1 MTLELQSIGFSA
13 DTSSLK
19 EVIAVMDKIGDSAET
34 NSKRVTNSFAD
45 IKKATESLS
54 KDKVDI
60 GIDSGTVDKAK
71 AYVEQLNKAVEAAT
85 KMPKGVSSP
94 FSLGASESD
103 SGASIQVEAK
113 KSVDAI
119 EKLVLATKILRG
131 ESFDLGKGLTYLGEG
146 FSKSQAAQMASLLL
160 MGKSTEEVFKAKNA
174 FEEFNRMSGVNPF
187 DKSTSGA
194 YRLKKQVEELNLVQ
208 KLQAEN
214 TNLTRKE
221 IVDYSRDLER
231 ISQMEK
237 QGSIDAREAAMR
249 RKELGDVYR
258 TNSSVLRKAEADAN
272 AYEAASKAAGSAEIK
287 RARELAAAQSYVYGT
302 LEKLNYQVSLVEEG
316 MGKGA
321 TNAAFRFEQ
330 SLKKLGLSVSEQER
344 LLKQFGDAQTTLAV
358 KQTKDKMD
366 YVARAVAPQITDI
379 VVGLSTGQSP
389 MTVMLQQGGQLRDMF
404 GQMGV
409 ASQDMSKVMRES
421 MVQMAGSVKGTL
433 LGMFGLVQ
441 GIFLD
446 MGKAAGASVG
456 KLSAGMT
463 TAVIGFTQGK
473 VAAESFK
480 KSLEG
485 VASEAGPTI
494 PLISKFG
501 AYLAGPFAIA
511 LAASAASLI
520 AIGIAFKSA
529 FDQQDALEKSLH
541 TTGASFGFNAS
552 QAYSYAKSLNGISQS
567 KAVDVMIEMAK
578 VGGFTREQ
586 FALSAKSIS
595 DYSKVTGTSLSDTV
609 KMFKDL
615 EKDPVEAL
623 YKLNKAMGTIPLAA
637 IAQVDALKEAGKASE
652 ALTLA
657 TELLAKAQ
665 TQAVNDIKS
674 EWTSLGKLWQDTKSI
689 FGNIGDWIKEKFA
702 PISTLNAYTEAVIK
716 LNKLTVESQG
726 ASPGSYL
733 AKKVTDQQAEVSRLL
748 TKYNDE
754 QTQSREKEE
763 KSRLSGLLTLGDAE
777 LKKAKAVTEGKKR
790 ETMSWDEFYRSKIKS
805 TYGVELEEIQKSP
818 ELLAQAMKLKADY
831 LIEYNNLQKKSSKEQ
846 GSINSSEVKTLKS
859 EFDSQYQILDKELQ
873 AQLDL
878 NKKYH
883 EAGILND
890 QQYFENQNILLSEY
904 NTERI
909 LLIAEYSKKA
919 SAVGSK
925 NDGFLQQ
932 LEKQKN
938 LLGVDALKNYGSQI
952 AESTK
957 ALNDFYESLK
967 KVVLENSLL
976 SDQIKGQQSLNVSMI
991 GMSPDQV
998 ARMQAEFDMGE
1009 KMKKQRGELN
1019 LKLEEAKKIYD
1030 AANLALSKGRLDPAV
1045 SSEGLAH
1052 LSSTV
1057 SKSKA
1062 VYDSAAQS
1070 VANLNT
1076 QQSQLI
1082 KTAGDTAGIQNQIAR
1097 FDELSKTVDSINLGQ
1112 TLASGFDSASNSV
1125 AGLINMVGKLTQSY
1139 EDYQAAKVG
1148 KDEKT
1153 KQKLDLQYGK
1163 NMVHTLGNMAGA
1175 AKGYFAEHTAGHKV
1189 LSAFEGIFKT
1199 MQMAEAAYTIASTAA
1214 SAIRAAAAGVEALAV
1229 SLTGAPPPISFGMFA
1244 ATAALLAG
1252 IGIMVAGAGSGGG
1265 SFAATNTGT
1274 GTVKGDPT
1282 AQSESIKNSL
1292 EELNKIDTMTMKYS
1306 AKMLVALNQI
1316 EYNTSG
1322 LADLLVSSGMI
1333 QTNASS
1339 AGIQTGFKSDLIG
1352 SKLISGNNI
1361 AYAYGGL
1368 AGLGGYKVLDKL
1380 TGGVMSGLVNKA
1392 VNFVSGLFGTKT
1404 SIKGQGFNIGAQG
1417 LGDILNGGLSA
1428 QYYTDVEKKKKVLGI
1443 TTSTSRSTS
1452 YSETDKLFKDQISL
1466 IFTGF
1471 ADSIKAAS
1479 PLLGTSL
1486 QSVTDKLNKFVVNI
1500 GRVETSGLSQEDLQK
1515 RLSAVFSAL
1524 GDNMASAILP
1534 GFEKFQK
1541 VGEGYYQTIVRVA
1554 TGIEESKNLLDN
1566 FGIAVINVNSVLN
1579 KQGEVAAE
1587 IVRDSILAGKPLQGI
1602 ADIIAAI
1609 SGSASDIAQAYSA
1622 LVDVRDTLVSMG
1634 VSASATTSSLLAGA
1648 GGLSNLQDSLSSY
1661 QENFMTES
1669 ERLAA
1674 KTAKLQTQFSVL
1686 GLQMPTTAQGFVA
1699 LVKGIDTSTESGQK
1713 LLGRV
1718 LGLSE
1723 GFSEITTSIDDAAQA
1738 TTDFMKSIL
1747 DYVNQLDVSSSNVA
1761 GNFAQAKAL
1770 FAEQFN
1776 LAKGGDSSARGNITS
1791 YADKLL
1797 EAAKNQAS
1805 SAVEYQ
1811 TILASVKSELL
1822 GLTTGVYSNTVLTS
1836 DINSLQSSNSVS
1848 TATQIADQAE
1858 TTQELLTDILSKLTE
1873 MQAEDRAEGQSS
1885 ITKLSTIEKIFKR
1898 IDNDDSIRVH
1908 SV

>member
-1 MTLELQSIGFSA
+1 MT
-13 DTSSLK
+13 
-19 EVIAVMDKIGDSAET
+19 V
-34 NSKRVTNSFAD
+34 
-45 IKKATESLS
+45 
-54 KDKVDI
+54 
-60 GIDSGTVDKAK
+60 
-71 AYVEQLNKAVEAAT
+71 
-85 KMPKGVSSP
+85 
-94 FSLGASESD
+94 GASGSD
-103 SGASIQVEAK
+103 SGASMQTEAK
-113 KSVDAI
+113 KSVDFT
-119 EKLVLATKILRG
+119 EKIILANRILRG
-131 ESFDLGKGLTYLGEG
+131 EVLQLEQGLISLGSG
-146 FSKSQAAQMASLLL
+146 FSKTQAGQLAFLALT
-160 MGKSTEEVFKAKNA
+160 GKSADEINRAKDA
-174 FEEFNRMSGVNPF
+174 MQDFNKISGVNTF
-187 DKSTSGA
+187 DKSTSGI
-194 YRLKKQVEELNLVQ
+194 YRLTKQVEELNIVR
-208 KLQAEN
+208 KLEADN
-214 TNLTRKE
+214 THLTRKE
-221 IVDYSRDLER
+221 MLDYSRDLEAINQQER
-231 ISQMEK
+231 
-237 QGSIDAREAAMR
+237 QGTLTIKDAAAQRRTLGESYKTQASI
-249 RKELGDVYR
+249 
-258 TNSSVLRKAEADAN
+258 LRKAEADAS

-456 KLSAGMT
+456 RLATDMT
-463 TAVIGFTQGK
+463 KSFIGFTQGAK
-473 VAAESFK
+473 AAENFK
-480 KSLEG
+480 NSIEG
-485 VASEAGPTI
+485 ASSAMGPVV
-494 PLISKFG
+494 PGVNKISAAFTG
-501 AYLAGPFAIA
+501 LFATG
-511 LAASAASLI
+511 LAAAASSLILI
-520 AIGIAFKSA
+520 AISMKGV
-529 FDQQDALEKSLH
+529 LSLSSDLSKAIN
-541 TTGASFGFNAS
+541 TTGASLGMSTGAAIQFSKSIDGLS
-552 QAYSYAKSLNGISQS
+552 QTRGIE
-567 KAVDVMIEMAK
+567 VLTEMAK
-578 VGGFTREQ
+578 QGGFTREQ
-586 FALSAKSIS
+586 FALSAKAIS
-595 DYSKVTGTSLSDTV
+595 EYSKTTGTSLSDTV
-609 KMFKDL
+609 KMFKEL
-615 EKDPVEAL
+615 EKDPVQAL
-623 YKLNKAMGTIPLAA
+623 YKLNSAMGTIPLAA
-637 IAQVDALKEAGKASE
+637 IAQVNALREAGKAYE
-652 ALTLA
+652 ANLLS
-657 TELLAKAQ
+657 TELLAKGQREVADTIKKEWDAIDKIWDKAKTTWGELKAALNSALMPSGTDSFKDLERATANLKDRQ
-665 TQAVNDIKS
+665 SDSKRFPNSTMYKNEVIKAEQDVLRAVTQIRD
-674 EWTSLGKLWQDTKSI
+674 
-689 FGNIGDWIKEKFA
+689 
-702 PISTLNAYTEAVIK
+702 EAVK
-716 LNKLTVESQG
+716 KEQERERVLSSNL
-726 ASPGSYL
+726 L
-733 AKKVTDQQAEVSRLL
+733 AKGLAEVQRQ
-748 TKYNDE
+748 KDVARAK
-754 QTQSREKEE
+754 RE
-763 KSRLSGLLTLGDAE
+763 
-777 LKKAKAVTEGKKR
+777 
-790 ETMSWDEFYRSKIKS
+790 ETMSFDEFFKSKIEKQ
-805 TYGVELEEIQKSP
+805 YDLELSRIQALP
-818 ELLAQAMKLKADY
+818 DVYAQAMQLKAGY
-831 LIEYNNLQKKSSKEQ
+831 LVEYNNLQEKLSKKEGAKSSA
-846 GSINSSEVKTLKS
+846 EVKTLKS
-859 EFDSQYQILDKELQ
+859 EFDAQYQVLDKELQ

-904 NTERI
+904 NTEKL
-909 LLIAEYSKKA
+909 LLIGEYSKKA

-932 LEKQKN
+932 LEKQKD

-957 ALNDFYESLK
+957 ALDSFYESLN
-967 KVVLENSLL
+967 KVFLENKLIE
-976 SDQIKGQQSLNVSMI
+976 DQMKGQSDLRISMI
-991 GMSPDQV
+991 GMTPDQAAGAKARFDMLEKLKNKQGELDQKFKDAKKTYEAAGV
-998 ARMQAEFDMGE
+998 AR
-1009 KMKKQRGELN
+1009 
-1019 LKLEEAKKIYD
+1019 
-1030 AANLALSKGRLDPAV
+1030 SKGMLDPAV
-1045 SSEGLAH
+1045 SSDAQAQLNKTYEDAKG
-1052 LSSTV
+1052 
-1057 SKSKA
+1057 
-1062 VYDSAAQS
+1062 VYDRASEAVNQ
-1070 VANLNT
+1070 LNS
-1076 QQSQLI
+1076 QQERLV
-1082 KTAGDTAGIQNQIAR
+1082 KLAGDTAPIDAHIAK
-1097 FDELSKTVDSINLGQ
+1097 FQELSNTVNSINLGQ
-1112 TLASGFDSASNSV
+1112 TLASGFDTASNSI
-1125 AGLINMVGKLTQSY
+1125 AGLVKMMGDLVAIE
-1139 EDYQAAKVG
+1139 EDYKAAKEG
-1148 KDEKT
+1148 KDDKT
-1153 KQKLDLQYGK
+1153 KKKLEIQHGK
-1163 NMVHTLGNMAGA
+1163 NMVKVFGDMAGA
-1175 AKGYFAEHTAGHKV
+1175 AKDYFSEHTAGYKI
-1189 LSAFEGIFKT
+1189 LKTIEMAFKAI
-1199 MQMAEAAYTIASTAA
+1199 QIAEAVYTAA
-1214 SAIRAAAAGVEALAV
+1214 SQAMSAV
-1229 SLTGAPPPISFGMFA
+1229 RMMFA
-1244 ATAALLAG
+1244 AKEAVLNQGKGDPYSAFARMAAMAAIVASL
-1252 IGIMVAGAGSGGG
+1252 VAGVGSMNVSG
-1265 SFAATNTGT
+1265 SFASTNTGT
-1274 GTVKGDPT
+1274 GTVKGDSS
-1282 AQSESIKNSL
+1282 AQSESIANSIEIL
-1292 EELNKIDTMTMKYS
+1292 QEVDTMTMKYS

-1316 EYNTSG
+1316 ESNTSG

-1339 AGIQTGFKSDLIG
+1339 AGVQTGFKTSEWG
-1352 SKLISGNNI
+1352 STLGKGTRHAVANFTFGISE
-1361 AYAYGGL
+1361 AL
-1368 AGLGGYKVLDKL
+1368 GLGGAIENLI
-1380 TGGVMSGLVNKA
+1380 
-1392 VNFVSGLFGTKT
+1392 SGLFGTKT
-1404 SIKGQGFNIGAQG
+1404 SIKGQGFNIGSQNFGNVLNDG
-1417 LGDILNGGLSA
+1417 LNS
-1428 QYYTDVEKKKKVLGI
+1428 QYYTDVEKKEKFLGV
-1443 TTSTSRSTS
+1443 TTSTSR
-1452 YSETDKLFKDQISL
+1452 ETYYTEADKLFKDQISL
-1466 IFTGF
+1466 VFKGF
-1471 ADSIKAAS
+1471 AESIKVAG
-1479 PLLGTSL
+1479 PVLGLSL
-1486 QSVTDKLNKFVVNI
+1486 NDITNKLNNFVVNI

-1515 RLSAVFSAL
+1515 RLSAVFSSF
-1524 GDNMASAILP
+1524 GDNLASSILP

-1566 FGIAVINVNSVLN
+1566 FGIAVIDVNSVLN

-1587 IVRDSILAGKPLQGI
+1587 IVRDSILAGRPLKGI

-1898 IDNDDSIRVH
+1898 IDNDDSIRVT

>member
-1 MTLELQSIGFSA
+1 MTLELQSIGFKA
-13 DTSSLK
+13 ETGELLK
-19 EVIAVMDKIGDSAET
+19 VIKAMEDIGSSAEAA
-34 NSKRVTNSFAD
+34 SKKVVSSFSD
-45 IKKATESLS
+45 IKKGVDSLS
-54 KDKVDI
+54 NEKVDV
-60 GIDSGTVDKAK
+60 GIDDNAINKAK
-71 AYVEQLNKAVEAAT
+71 AYVDQLNKAVEAVT
-85 KMPKGVSSP
+85 KMPKGVGNPIQSVSP
-94 FSLGASESD
+94 VGD
-103 SGASIQVEAK
+103 SGASGEAK
-113 KSVDAI
+113 KSVDYT
-119 EKLVLATKILRG
+119 ERLVLATKMLRG
-131 ESFDLGKGLTYLGEG
+131 ESIALADGLKILTDG
-146 FSKSQAAQMASLLL
+146 FSKSQAAALANLIL
-160 MGKSTEEVFKAKNA
+160 MGKSVDEINKAKGA
-174 FEEFNRMSGVNPF
+174 FEDLNRMSGVNTF

-194 YRLKKQVEELNLVQ
+194 YRLKKQVEELILVK
-208 KLQAEN
+208 KLEAEVTDLN
-214 TNLTRKE
+214 RKE
-221 IVDYSRDLER
+221 IIDYARDLER
-231 ISQMEK
+231 VNQQERDGVITAK
-237 QGSIDAREAAMR
+237 QALVDRTKLAETYKSNASILRKIEAESIANESAAKTRGNTEIR
-249 RKELGDVYR
+249 RAKELA
-258 TNSSVLRKAEADAN
+258 T
-272 AYEAASKAAGSAEIK
+272 
-287 RARELAAAQSYVYGT
+287 AQAYVYGT

-358 KQTKDKMD
+358 KQNKDKMD

-433 LGMFGLVQ
+433 LGMFGLFQ
-441 GIFLD
+441 GFFID
-446 MGKAAGASVG
+446 MTKGAGASVG
-456 KLSAGMT
+456 RLATDMT
-463 TAVIGFTQGK
+463 KSFIGFTQGAK
-473 VAAESFK
+473 AAENFK
-480 KSLEG
+480 NSIEG
-485 VASEAGPTI
+485 ASSAMGPVV
-494 PLISKFG
+494 PGVNKISAAFTG
-501 AYLAGPFAIA
+501 LFATG
-511 LAASAASLI
+511 LAAAASSLILI
-520 AIGIAFKSA
+520 AISMK
-529 FDQQDALEKSLH
+529 DVLSLSSDLSKAIN
-541 TTGASFGFNAS
+541 TTGASLGMSTGAAIQFSKSIDGLS
-552 QAYSYAKSLNGISQS
+552 QTRGIE
-567 KAVDVMIEMAK
+567 VLTEMAK
-578 VGGFTREQ
+578 QGGFTREQ
-586 FALSAKSIS
+586 FALSAKAIS
-595 DYSKVTGTSLSDTV
+595 EYSKTTGTSLSDTV
-609 KMFKDL
+609 KMFKEL
-615 EKDPVEAL
+615 EKDPVQAL
-623 YKLNKAMGTIPLAA
+623 YKLNSAMGTIPLAA
-637 IAQVDALKEAGKASE
+637 IAQVNALREAGKAYE
-652 ALTLA
+652 ANLLS
-657 TELLAKAQ
+657 TELLAKGQREVADTIKKEWDVIDKIWDKAKTTWGELKSALNSALMPSGTDSFKDLERATANLKDRQ
-665 TQAVNDIKS
+665 SDSKRFPNSTMYKNEVIKAEQDVLRAV
-674 EWTSLGKLWQDTKSI
+674 TKI
-689 FGNIGDWIKEKFA
+689 RD
-702 PISTLNAYTEAVIK
+702 EAV
-716 LNKLTVESQG
+716 
-726 ASPGSYL
+726 
-733 AKKVTDQQAEVSRLL
+733 KKEQERERTLSSDLIARGLAEVQRQKDV
-748 TKYNDE
+748 TRAK
-754 QTQSREKEE
+754 RE
-763 KSRLSGLLTLGDAE
+763 
-777 LKKAKAVTEGKKR
+777 
-790 ETMSWDEFYRSKIKS
+790 ETMSFDEFFKGRIEKQ
-805 TYGVELEEIQKSP
+805 YGLELSRIQALP
-818 ELLAQAMKLKADY
+818 DVYAQAMQLKAGY
-831 LIEYNNLQKKSSKEQ
+831 LIEYEKIRKKITKDEGSESSDK
-846 GSINSSEVKTLKS
+846 VKTLKS
-859 EFDSQYQILDKELQ
+859 EFDAQYQVLDKELQ

-957 ALNDFYESLK
+957 ALDSFYESLN
-967 KVVLENSLL
+967 KVFLENKLIE
-976 SDQIKGQQSLNVSMI
+976 DQMKGQSDLRISMI
-991 GMSPDQV
+991 GMTPDQAAGAKARFDMLEKLKNKQGELDQKFKDAKKTYEAAGV
-998 ARMQAEFDMGE
+998 AR
-1009 KMKKQRGELN
+1009 
-1019 LKLEEAKKIYD
+1019 
-1030 AANLALSKGRLDPAV
+1030 SKGMLDPAV
-1045 SSEGLAH
+1045 SSDAQAQLNKTYEDAKG
-1052 LSSTV
+1052 
-1057 SKSKA
+1057 
-1062 VYDSAAQS
+1062 VYDRASEAVNQ
-1070 VANLNT
+1070 LNS
-1076 QQSQLI
+1076 QQERLV
-1082 KTAGDTAGIQNQIAR
+1082 KLAGDTAPIDAHIAK
-1097 FDELSKTVDSINLGQ
+1097 FQELSNTVNSINLGQ

-1175 AKGYFAEHTAGHKV
+1175 AKDYFAEHTAGHKV

-1339 AGIQTGFKSDLIG
+1339 AGIQTGFKRDAIG
-1352 SKLISGNNI
+1352 SAFSGTYGV
-1361 AYAYGGL
+1361 YANLQKSIPFIGSTL
-1368 AGLGGYKVLDKL
+1368 
-1380 TGGVMSGLVNKA
+1380 SGLTNA
-1392 VNFVSGLFGTKT
+1392 VGNFIGNLFGTKT
-1404 SIKGQGFNIGAQG
+1404 SIQGQGFNIGSQG
-1417 LGDILNGGLSA
+1417 LGNILNGGLSA
-1428 QYYTDVEKKKKVLGI
+1428 QYYTDVEKKEKFLGV
-1443 TTSTSRSTS
+1443 TTSTSRKTY

-1566 FGIAVINVNSVLN
+1566 FGIAVIDVNSVLN

-1587 IVRDSILAGKPLQGI
+1587 IVRDSILAGRPLQGI

-1622 LVDVRDTLVSMG
+1622 LVDVRDILISMG

-1898 IDNDDSIRVH
+1898 IDNDDSIRVT

>member
-1 MTLELQSIGFSA
+1 MTLELQSIGFKA
-13 DTSSLK
+13 DTSDLLK
-19 EVIAVMDKIGDSAET
+19 VIEVMDQIGTTAEK
-34 NSKRVTNSFAD
+34 NSKKVSSSFSD
-45 IKKATESLS
+45 IKKATEALS
-54 KDKVDI
+54 SEKVDV
-60 GIDSGTVDKAK
+60 GIDDNAISKAK
-71 AYVEQLNKAVEAAT
+71 AYVDQLNKAVEAVT
-85 KMPKGVSSP
+85 KMPKGVGTPMSSG
-94 FSLGASESD
+94 SVT
-103 SGASIQVEAK
+103 GASIDAGETK
-113 KSVDAI
+113 KSVDYT
-119 EKLVLATKILRG
+119 ERLVLATKMLRG
-131 ESFDLGKGLTYLGEG
+131 ESIALADGLKIQADG
-146 FSKSQAAQMASLLL
+146 FSKSQAAALANLIL
-160 MGKSTEEVFKAKNA
+160 MGKSIDEINKAKGA
-174 FEEFNRMSGVNPF
+174 FEDLNRMSGVNTF

-194 YRLKKQVEELNLVQ
+194 YRLKKQVEELILVE

-214 TNLTRKE
+214 IDLTRKE
-221 IVDYSRDLER
+221 VVDYARDLER
-231 ISQMEK
+231 VNQQERDGVVTAK
-237 QGSIDAREAAMR
+237 QALADRTKLAETYKSNASI
-249 RKELGDVYR
+249 
-258 TNSSVLRKAEADAN
+258 LRKIEAEAIAN
-272 AYEAASKAAGSAEIK
+272 ESASKARGNAEIR
-287 RARELAAAQSYVYGT
+287 RAKELAAAQTYVYGT
-302 LEKLNYQVSLVEEG
+302 LEKLDYQLSLVEEG

-321 TNAAFRFEQ
+321 ANAAFKFEQ

-552 QAYSYAKSLNGISQS
+552 QAYEYAKSLNGISQS

-623 YKLNKAMGTIPLAA
+623 YKLNKAMGNIPLAA
-637 IAQVDALKEAGKASE
+637 IAQVEALKEAGKASE

-657 TELLAKAQ
+657 TNLLAKS
-665 TQAVNDIKS
+665 QADAVEDIKG
-674 EWTSLGKLWQDTKSI
+674 EWGTLFTMWMGMKSM
-689 FGNIGDWIKEKFA
+689 FSSVGDWIKEAFA
-702 PISTLNAYTEAVIK
+702 PIPTSTKLVETLKELNRLKQDWIPDNLQAEKIGQMQAEVARLTEK
-716 LNKLTVESQG
+716 LNKEQADSKIKADSSA
-726 ASPGSYL
+726 ASNYLQLGS
-733 AKKVTDQQAEVSRLL
+733 K
-748 TKYNDE
+748 
-754 QTQSREKEE
+754 
-763 KSRLSGLLTLGDAE
+763 E
-777 LKKAKAVTEGKKR
+777 LKKARDVAEGKKR
-790 ETMSWDEFYRSKIKS
+790 ETMSFNDYFKSKIEE
-805 TYGVELEEIQKSP
+805 TYGLEFDKIESMP
-818 ELLAQAMKLKADY
+818 EVYAQAMKLKAGYLVDY
-831 LIEYNNLQKKSSKEQ
+831 NKLQEKLSKKEGAKSSA
-846 GSINSSEVKTLKS
+846 EVKTLKS
-859 EFDSQYQILDKELQ
+859 EFDAQYQVLDKELQ

-957 ALNDFYESLK
+957 ALNEFYKGLE
-967 KVVLENSLL
+967 KVVLENKLL
-976 SDQIKGQQSLNVSMI
+976 EDQLRGQQDLNISMI
-991 GMSPDQV
+991 GMTPDQQAAAK
-998 ARMQAEFDMGE
+998 ARFDMTE
-1009 KMKKQRGELN
+1009 KLNKQQEEQN
-1019 LKLEEAKKIYD
+1019 LKFKEAKKVYE
-1030 AANLALSKGRLDPAV
+1030 AAGIARSKGMLDPATSGDTQV
-1045 SSEGLAH
+1045 QLNQVYTDAK
-1052 LSSTV
+1052 V
-1057 SKSKA
+1057 
-1062 VYDSAAQS
+1062 VYDNAAK
-1070 VANLNT
+1070 AMDDLKAKNT
-1076 QQSQLI
+1076 DLV
-1082 KTAGDTAGIQNQIAR
+1082 KVAGDTAGISNQIAR
-1097 FDELSKTVDSINLGQ
+1097 FKELSDTVNSINLGQ

-1163 NMVHTLGNMAGA
+1163 NMIKTYGDMAGS

-1339 AGIQTGFKSDLIG
+1339 AGIQTGFKSSLPASRLLTG
-1352 SKLISGNNI
+1352 SGVGI
-1361 AYAYGGL
+1361 AGAVDGP
-1368 AGLGGYKVLDKL
+1368 LGMLTYTAIDKL
-1380 TGGVMSGLVNKA
+1380 TGGAVSGLVNKA
-1392 VNFVSGLFGTKT
+1392 FSYISGLFGTKT

-1428 QYYTDVEKKKKVLGI
+1428 QYYTDVEKKKKVLGV
-1443 TTSTSRSTS
+1443 TTSTSRKTY

-1566 FGIAVINVNSVLN
+1566 FGIAVIDVNSVLN

-1587 IVRDSILAGKPLQGI
+1587 IVRDSILAGRPLQGI

-1622 LVDVRDTLVSMG
+1622 LVDVRDILISMG

-1873 MQAEDRAEGQSS
+1873 MQTEDRAEGQSS

>member
-103 SGASIQVEAK
+103 SGASMQVEAK

-174 FEEFNRMSGVNPF
+174 FEELNRMSGVNPF

-258 TNSSVLRKAEADAN
+258 TNSSVLRKAEADAS

-330 SLKKLGLSVSEQER
+330 SLKKLRLSVSEQER

-433 LGMFGLVQ
+433 MGMFGLVQ

-473 VAAESFK
+473 AAAENFK

-485 VASEAGPTI
+485 VASEAGPSI

-552 QAYSYAKSLNGISQS
+552 QAYDYAKSLNGISQS

-623 YKLNKAMGTIPLAA
+623 YKLNKAMGNIPLAA
-637 IAQVDALKEAGKASE
+637 IAQVEALKEAGKASE

-657 TELLAKAQ
+657 TNLLAKS
-665 TQAVNDIKS
+665 QADAVEDIKG
-674 EWTSLGKLWQDTKSI
+674 EWGTLFTMWMGMKSM
-689 FGNIGDWIKEKFA
+689 FSSVSDWIKEAFA
-702 PISTLNAYTEAVIK
+702 PIPTSTKLVETLKELNRLKQDWIPDNLQAEKIGQMQAEVARLTEK
-716 LNKLTVESQG
+716 LNKEQADSKIKADSSA
-726 ASPGSYL
+726 ASNYLQLGS
-733 AKKVTDQQAEVSRLL
+733 K
-748 TKYNDE
+748 
-754 QTQSREKEE
+754 
-763 KSRLSGLLTLGDAE
+763 E
-777 LKKAKAVTEGKKR
+777 LKKARDVAEGKKR
-790 ETMSWDEFYRSKIKS
+790 ETMSFNDYFKSKIEE
-805 TYGVELEEIQKSP
+805 TYGLEFDKIESMP
-818 ELLAQAMKLKADY
+818 EVYAQAMKLKAGYLVDY
-831 LIEYNNLQKKSSKEQ
+831 NKLQEKLSKKEGAKSPA
-846 GSINSSEVKTLKS
+846 EVKTLKS
-859 EFDSQYQILDKELQ
+859 EFDAQYQVLDKELQ

-904 NTERI
+904 NTERL
-909 LLIAEYSKKA
+909 LLIGEYSKKA

-976 SDQIKGQQSLNVSMI
+976 SDQIKGQQSLNISMI

-1057 SKSKA
+1057 SKSKS
-1062 VYDSAAQS
+1062 VYDAAAQS

-1082 KTAGDTAGIQNQIAR
+1082 KTAGDSAGIQNQIAR

-1139 EDYQAAKVG
+1139 EDYQAARVG

-1163 NMVHTLGNMAGA
+1163 NMIKTYGDMAGS
-1175 AKGYFAEHTAGHKV
+1175 AKGYFAEHTAGYKV
-1189 LSAFEGIFKT
+1189 LSSIESIFKVI
-1199 MQMAEAAYTIASTAA
+1199 QIAEAAYTAFSLASSAVRTSAKATEAQVAA
-1214 SAIRAAAAGVEALAV
+1214 LTLPPPFSFAALA
-1229 SLTGAPPPISFGMFA
+1229 
-1244 ATAALLAG
+1244 ATVAILAG
-1252 IGIMVAGAGSGGG
+1252 LGIYGANNTSG

-1282 AQSESIKNSL
+1282 AQSESIKNSI

-1339 AGIQTGFKSDLIG
+1339 AGIQTGFKSSLPASRLLTGSGVGIG
-1352 SKLISGNNI
+1352 I
-1361 AYAYGGL
+1361 AGAFGGPLGMLTYA
-1368 AGLGGYKVLDKL
+1368 AIDKL
-1380 TGGVMSGLVNKA
+1380 TGGAVSGLVNKA
-1392 VNFVSGLFGTKT
+1392 FSYISGLFGTKT

-1428 QYYTDVEKKKKVLGI
+1428 QYYTDVEQKKKVLGI
-1443 TTSTSRSTS
+1443 TTSTSRKTY

-1554 TGIEESKNLLDN
+1554 TGVEESKNLLDN

-1587 IVRDSILAGKPLQGI
+1587 IVRDSILAIKPLQGI

-1898 IDNDDSIRVH
+1898 IDNDDSIRVT

>member
-34 NSKRVTNSFAD
+34 NSKRVNNSFAD

-54 KDKVDI
+54 KGKVDI
-60 GIDSGTVDKAK
+60 GIDSSTVDKAK

-94 FSLGASESD
+94 MTVGASGSD
-103 SGASIQVEAK
+103 SGASMQTEAK
-113 KSVDAI
+113 KSVDFT
-119 EKLVLATKILRG
+119 EKIILANRILRG
-131 ESFDLGKGLTYLGEG
+131 EILQLEQGLISLGSG
-146 FSKSQAAQMASLLL
+146 FSKTQAGQLAFLAL
-160 MGKSTEEVFKAKNA
+160 MGKSAEELNRAKDA
-174 FEEFNRMSGVNPF
+174 MQDFNKISGVNTF
-187 DKSTSGA
+187 DKSTSGI
-194 YRLKKQVEELNLVQ
+194 YRLTKQVEELNIVR
-208 KLQAEN
+208 KLEAEN
-214 TNLTRKE
+214 THLTRKE
-221 IVDYSRDLER
+221 MLDYSRDLEA
-231 ISQMEK
+231 INQQEK
-237 QGSIDAREAAMR
+237 QGTITAKEAVAQRRTLGESYKTQASI
-249 RKELGDVYR
+249 
-258 TNSSVLRKAEADAN
+258 LRKAEADAS

-433 LGMFGLVQ
+433 LGMFGLFQ
-441 GIFLD
+441 GFFID
-446 MGKAAGASVG
+446 MTKGAGASVG
-456 KLSAGMT
+456 RLATDMT
-463 TAVIGFTQGK
+463 KSFIGFTQGAK
-473 VAAESFK
+473 AAENFK
-480 KSLEG
+480 NSIEG
-485 VASEAGPTI
+485 ASSAMGPVV
-494 PLISKFG
+494 PGVNKISAAFTG
-501 AYLAGPFAIA
+501 LFATG
-511 LAASAASLI
+511 LAAAASSLILI
-520 AIGIAFKSA
+520 AISMK
-529 FDQQDALEKSLH
+529 DVLSLSSDLSKAIN
-541 TTGASFGFNAS
+541 TTGASLGMSTGAAIQFSKSIDGLS
-552 QAYSYAKSLNGISQS
+552 QTRGIE
-567 KAVDVMIEMAK
+567 VLTEMAK
-578 VGGFTREQ
+578 QGGFTREQ
-586 FALSAKSIS
+586 FALSAKAIS
-595 DYSKVTGTSLSDTV
+595 EYSKTTGTSLSDTV
-609 KMFKDL
+609 KMFKEL
-615 EKDPVEAL
+615 EKDPVQAL
-623 YKLNKAMGTIPLAA
+623 YKLNSAMGTIPLAA
-637 IAQVDALKEAGKASE
+637 IAQVNALREAGKAYE
-652 ALTLA
+652 ANLLS
-657 TELLAKAQ
+657 TELLAKGQREVADTIKKEWDVIDKIWDRAKTTWGELKSALNSALMPSGTDSFKDLERATANLKDRQ
-665 TQAVNDIKS
+665 SDSKRFPNSTMYKNEVIKAEQDVLRAVTQIRD
-674 EWTSLGKLWQDTKSI
+674 
-689 FGNIGDWIKEKFA
+689 
-702 PISTLNAYTEAVIK
+702 EAV
-716 LNKLTVESQG
+716 
-726 ASPGSYL
+726 
-733 AKKVTDQQAEVSRLL
+733 KKEQERERILSSDLIARGLAEVQRQKDV
-748 TKYNDE
+748 TRAK
-754 QTQSREKEE
+754 RE
-763 KSRLSGLLTLGDAE
+763 
-777 LKKAKAVTEGKKR
+777 
-790 ETMSWDEFYRSKIKS
+790 ETMSFDEFFKGRIEKQ
-805 TYGVELEEIQKSP
+805 YGLELSRIQALP
-818 ELLAQAMKLKADY
+818 DVYAQAMQLKAGY
-831 LIEYNNLQKKSSKEQ
+831 LVEYNNLQEKLSKKEGSKSS
-846 GSINSSEVKTLKS
+846 GEVKTLKS
-859 EFDSQYQILDKELQ
+859 QFDSQYQILDKELQ

-919 SAVGSK
+919 SAAGSK

-957 ALNDFYESLK
+957 ALNDFYKSLE

-1045 SSEGLAH
+1045 SSEGLAN

-1057 SKSKA
+1057 SKSKS
-1062 VYDSAAQS
+1062 VYDAAAQS

-1082 KTAGDTAGIQNQIAR
+1082 KTAGDSAGIQNQIAR

-1175 AKGYFAEHTAGHKV
+1175 AKDYFAEHTAGHKV

-1282 AQSESIKNSL
+1282 AQSESIKNSI

-1339 AGIQTGFKSDLIG
+1339 AGIQTGFKKDAVGSAFTGTYGVYADIQKSIPFIG
-1352 SKLISGNNI
+1352 NTL
-1361 AYAYGGL
+1361 
-1368 AGLGGYKVLDKL
+1368 
-1380 TGGVMSGLVNKA
+1380 SGLTNA
-1392 VNFVSGLFGTKT
+1392 VGNFISNLFGTKT
-1404 SIKGQGFNIGAQG
+1404 SIQGQGFNIGSQG
-1417 LGDILNGGLSA
+1417 LGNILNGGLSA
-1428 QYYTDVEKKKKVLGI
+1428 QYYTDVERKQKFLGI
-1443 TTSTSRSTS
+1443 TTGTSRDT
-1452 YSETDKLFKDQISL
+1452 YYTETDKLFKDQISL
-1466 IFTGF
+1466 IFSGF

-1587 IVRDSILAGKPLQGI
+1587 LVRDSILAGRPLQGI

-1622 LVDVRDTLVSMG
+1622 LVDVRDILISMG
-1634 VSASATTSSLLAGA
+1634 VSANATTSSLLAGA

-1718 LGLSE
+1718 FGLSE
-1723 GFSEITTSIDDAAQA
+1723 GFSEITTSIDDAAKA
-1738 TTDFMKSIL
+1738 TTDFMNSIL

-1761 GNFAQAKAL
+1761 DNFAQAKAL

-1776 LAKGGDSSARGNITS
+1776 LAKSGDSTARGNLTS

-1848 TATQIADQAE
+1848 TANQIADQAE
-1858 TTQELLTDILSKLTE
+1858 TTQELLADILTKLTE
-1873 MQAEDRAEGQSS
+1873 MQVEDRAEGQSS